1 MAIWR
6 KQGLAWAVLRL
17 GSGLWPSATRGW
29 TSAQRL
35 APAASLR
42 TSAEDPSIPSW
53 LASGCP
59 PSQPDVAYTP
69 LEAKPLL
76 LRLPSSREEALELIP
91 RYARRSATPVS
102 LRQLLEFGRHPTPK
116 KLLLAAQLMHRELAI
131 RLAHRVVEL
140 QSLPYG
146 LSEMRSV
153 KRVCE
158 LYENSF
164 ADILMYPRPERE
176 GEEERRF
183 TELLRRIRDRH
194 SDVVRQ
200 IACGVLELKQSCG
213 MGADDIHISSFL
225 DRFYT
230 SRIGI
235 RVLISQQVSM
245 SLERS
250 RQGYVG
256 IIHIRCRPAHVAAD
270 AADAARALAYRH
282 YGEEPPE
289 VVILGKTDLEFPY
302 IEGHLYH
309 VLFELLKNSI
319 RATMEHHMGRES
331 FPPIKVIIA
340 DGYEDVT
347 LKIADE
353 GGGISRSSL
362 PKIWTYMFTTATVP
376 PEALIQ
382 PEYGPGSHVHGARG
396 ASMDPLAGFGYGLPL
411 SRLYARY
418 FGGEL
423 SIASMEGFGTDA
435 YVHLAKLGNRLE
447 ALV

>member
-1 MAIWR
+1 MAAAAA
-6 KQGLAWAVLRL
+6 GDP
-17 GSGLWPSATRGW
+17 PSLPAAAASSISPAPPSLTDTRYIPL
-29 TSAQRL
+29 SAQPLFHR
-35 APAASLR
+35 
-42 TSAEDPSIPSW
+42 
-53 LASGCP
+53 
-59 PSQPDVAYTP
+59 QPRD
-69 LEAKPLL
+69 
-76 LRLPSSREEALELIP
+76 REEALELIP

-102 LRQLLEFGRHPTPK
+102 LRQLVDFGRKPTEER
-116 KLLLAAQLMHRELAI
+116 LLLAAQLMHRELSI

-146 LSEMRSV
+146 LSDMRSV
-153 KRVCE
+153 QRVRE

-164 ADILMYPRPERE
+164 ADLIMYPRPERK

-194 SDVVRQ
+194 TDVVRQ
-200 IACGVLELKQSCG
+200 MARGVLELKQACG
-213 MGADDIHISSFL
+213 LGADNLHISSFL

-245 SLERS
+245 SLERA

-256 IIHIRCRPAHVAAD
+256 IINTRCRPAHVAGD
-270 AADAARALAYRH
+270 AIDAARALAYR
-282 YGEEPPE
+282 YFGDEPPA
-289 VVILGKTDLEFPY
+289 VRILGNVDLEFPF

-309 VLFELLKNSI
+309 MLFELLKNSL
-319 RATMEHHMGRES
+319 RATYECHRDS
-331 FPPIKVIIA
+331 PDALPPVKLIIA
-340 DGYEDVT
+340 DGQEDVT

-353 GGGISRSSL
+353 GGGIPRSSL
-362 PKIWTYMFTTATVP
+362 PKIWTYMFTTAPAP
-376 PEALIQ
+376 PESLIQ
-382 PEYGPGSHVHGARG
+382 DDVIPPGGATP
-396 ASMDPLAGFGYGLPL
+396 ASRDTDPIAGLGYGLPL

-423 SIASMEGFGTDA
+423 SITSMEGYGTDA
-435 YVHLAKLGNRLE
+435 YIHLAKLGNKLE

>member
-1 MAIWR
+1 M
-6 KQGLAWAVLRL
+6 
-17 GSGLWPSATRGW
+17 PSAGGRSLLAKLGTAFLRPKPWGSTPAPW
-29 TSAQRL
+29 QPLSAQL
-35 APAASLR
+35 SSSP
-42 TSAEDPSIPSW
+42 EDSIRSSW
-53 LASGCP
+53 LVGGCP

-76 LRLPSSREEALELIP
+76 HVVPKSREEALGLIA

-102 LRQLLEFGRHPTPK
+102 LRQLLEFGRRPTPK

-140 QSLPYG
+140 QALPYG
-146 LSEMRSV
+146 LSAMRSV
-153 KRVCE
+153 RRVRE

-164 ADILMYPRPERE
+164 ADIVMYPRPEKE

-183 TELLRRIRDRH
+183 TELLRHIRDRH
-194 SDVVRQ
+194 ADVVRQ

-213 MGADDIHISSFL
+213 MGADDIQISSFL

-245 SLERS
+245 SLERA

-319 RATMEHHMGRES
+319 RATMEHHLGRDVY
-331 FPPIKVIIA
+331 PPIKVIIA
-340 DGYEDVT
+340 DGQEDVT

-382 PEYGPGSHVHGARG
+382 DENVTATGGGDHAR
-396 ASMDPLAGFGYGLPL
+396 AAVMDPLAGFGYGLPL

-447 ALV
+447 AVV

>member
-1 MAIWR
+1 
-6 KQGLAWAVLRL
+6 
-17 GSGLWPSATRGW
+17 
-29 TSAQRL
+29 
-35 APAASLR
+35 
-42 TSAEDPSIPSW
+42 
-53 LASGCP
+53 
-59 PSQPDVAYTP
+59 
-69 LEAKPLL
+69 
-76 LRLPSSREEALELIP
+76 
-91 RYARRSATPVS
+91 
-102 LRQLLEFGRHPTPK
+102 
-116 KLLLAAQLMHRELAI
+116 MHRELAI

-153 KRVCE
+153 RRVKE

-164 ADILMYPRPERE
+164 ADIVMYPRPEKA

-183 TELLRRIRDRH
+183 TELLRHIRDRH
-194 SDVVRQ
+194 ADVVRQ
-200 IACGVLELKQSCG
+200 VACGVLELKQSCG

-245 SLERS
+245 SLERA

-289 VVILGKTDLEFPY
+289 VIILGKTDLEFPY

-319 RATMEHHMGRES
+319 RATMEHHLGQDV

-340 DGYEDVT
+340 DGQEDVT

-353 GGGISRSSL
+353 GGGIPRSSL
-362 PKIWTYMFTTATVP
+362 PKIWTYMFTTATIP

-382 PEYGPGSHVHGARG
+382 EEYHPGGGSEHPRAVG
-396 ASMDPLAGFGYGLPL
+396 MDPLAGFGYGLPL

-423 SIASMEGFGTDA
+423 SVASMEGFGTDA

-447 ALV
+447 AVV